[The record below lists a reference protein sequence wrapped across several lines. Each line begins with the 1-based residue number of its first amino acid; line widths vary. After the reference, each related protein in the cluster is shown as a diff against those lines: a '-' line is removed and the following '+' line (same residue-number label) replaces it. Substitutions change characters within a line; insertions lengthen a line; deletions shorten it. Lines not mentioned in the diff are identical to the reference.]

1 MEPIFKNNQEID
13 SGYRI
18 KSFLKGIDF
27 VQEYTVFD
35 NNKKL
40 FLLKLY
46 NASKI
51 SDTSFSGEIL
61 FEEEILS
68 LLKGNENIQ
77 NFIKSG
83 EIVKDKQKFYFLVFD
98 FISGESLL
106 DKIKR
111 DGPYSPYT
119 ALSIIANL
127 LETLK
132 AIHEHPKIIIHN
144 NINLNSVFLKYQN
157 DVEIP
162 VLTDFYYARYISSKS
177 RSVFLNGLNPF
188 YIAPEL
194 YNGIFTPQSDLFS
207 AGALLYNLIVGTP
220 PWYFE
225 MSDYKNQSENLI
237 DAIKEK
243 RREKLLFGMNDSSIL
258 NDDYIKDI
266 ILKALSLDIDTR
278 FKTADEFIDTIKGKI
293 SIKSSAKNN
302 VAKSFI
308 KKEGEGFSAIAGM
321 KKLKEILYND
331 VIRALNERDLFQK
344 YGITIPN
351 GMLLYGPPGC
361 GKTFISE
368 RFAEEIGFNFIELKP
383 SDIKSKYINETEE
396 QIKNIFNEAEKNSP
410 TIIFIDEFDAIVPNR
425 QGNLHHMN
433 ASAVNEFLAQMSN
446 CSGRGIFIIA
456 ATNLPEQ
463 IDPAMLRTGR
473 IDRIIYVPPPDKE
486 ARDAM
491 FRIYLKK
498 RPVDL
503 AVNYEK
509 LAENTKNYVSS
520 DIKFIVDE
528 ASREALKKESRITQ
542 KILENVIINNPPSVN
557 AEQLQYYEKIKEN
570 FENKKKGTS
579 PKNRIG
585 F

>member
-1 MEPIFKNNQEID
+1 
-13 SGYRI
+13 
-18 KSFLKGIDF
+18 
-27 VQEYTVFD
+27 
-35 NNKKL
+35 
-40 FLLKLY
+40 
-46 NASKI
+46 
-51 SDTSFSGEIL
+51 
-61 FEEEILS
+61 
-68 LLKGNENIQ
+68 
-77 NFIKSG
+77 
-83 EIVKDKQKFYFLVFD
+83 
-98 FISGESLL
+98 
-106 DKIKR
+106 
-111 DGPYSPYT
+111 
-119 ALSIIANL
+119 
-127 LETLK
+127 
-132 AIHEHPKIIIHN
+132 
-144 NINLNSVFLKYQN
+144 
-157 DVEIP
+157 
-162 VLTDFYYARYISSKS
+162 
-177 RSVFLNGLNPF
+177 
-188 YIAPEL
+188 
-194 YNGIFTPQSDLFS
+194 
-207 AGALLYNLIVGTP
+207 
-220 PWYFE
+220 
-225 MSDYKNQSENLI
+225 
-237 DAIKEK
+237 
-243 RREKLLFGMNDSSIL
+243 
-258 NDDYIKDI
+258 
-266 ILKALSLDIDTR
+266 
-278 FKTADEFIDTIKGKI
+278 
-293 SIKSSAKNN
+293 
-302 VAKSFI
+302 
-308 KKEGEGFSAIAGM
+308 M

-463 IDPAMLRTGR
+463 IDPAVLRTGR

-557 AEQLQYYEKIKEN
+557 AEQL
-570 FENKKKGTS
+570 
-579 PKNRIG
+579 
-585 F
+585 